1 MVFPTF
7 FNLSLNFVIRSSWS
21 EPQSAPC
28 LVFFF
33 WLSLYLVPQ
42 NQSVVGT
49 ILKWSQEGTLLFKL
63 PFLSIGGTYTLLL
76 ASGIEQRRELK
87 HRFQGILTQRN
98 YEIVKIHVAFKLLGL
113 WKLLCSMEDE
123 YQISQQVL
131 LVLPWALIHSLT
143 TTPHCHHVLL
153 QFMIP
158 FLHSSSQ
165 SHLWLPYLH
174 SWPSTSHSPVSKVAF

>member
-1 MVFPTF
+1 MVFPIL
-7 FNLSLNFVIRSSWS
+7 FNLSLNFAIRNSWS

-28 LVFFF
+28 LVFF

-49 ILKWSQEGTLLFKL
+49 ILKWSQEGTHLFKL

-98 YEIVKIHVAFKLLGL
+98 YEIVQIHVAFKLLGL
-113 WKLLCSMEDE
+113 WKLLCSNGRWIPNLSASSVGSLLSSYPQSNHYSPLPPCSTPVHDT
-123 YQISQQVL
+123 ICSQL
-131 LVLPWALIHSLT
+131 
-143 TTPHCHHVLL
+143 
-153 QFMIP
+153 
-158 FLHSSSQ
+158 
-165 SHLWLPYLH
+165 
-174 SWPSTSHSPVSKVAF
+174 